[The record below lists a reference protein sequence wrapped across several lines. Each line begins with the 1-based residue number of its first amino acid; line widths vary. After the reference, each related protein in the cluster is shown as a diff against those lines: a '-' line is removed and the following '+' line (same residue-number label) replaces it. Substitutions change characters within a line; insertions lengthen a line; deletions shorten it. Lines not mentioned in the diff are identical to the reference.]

1 MFYIVEEEKSLQRL
15 ENLAKLGLYIDVITS
30 NDLYHPKLTSTIAV
44 YLRPISSDYGYII
57 PIDHSEGLNVD
68 KNRVEQILKCAPLL
82 YTLDKKNLLYHFNL
96 QGAID
101 LSLLFSMVKFERLEY
116 SKDNSAI
123 NHFYNKFNQFKF
135 VNQLIP
141 ISKLYEVCQ
150 KVFEQHR

>member
-1 MFYIVEEEKSLQRL
+1 VFYIVEEEKSLQRL

-82 YTLDKKNLLYHFNL
+82 YTLDKKKSQEVIVL
-96 QGAID
+96 AVT
-101 LSLLFSMVKFERLEY
+101 LFAAESIY
-116 SKDNSAI
+116 
-123 NHFYNKFNQFKF
+123 
-135 VNQLIP
+135 
-141 ISKLYEVCQ
+141 
-150 KVFEQHR
+150 